1 MDEEYVVVVENVS
14 ICFNLS
20 KEVIQSL
27 KEYIMKFLKG
37 KLLFEEFWALTD
49 VSVKIKKG
57 EIIGIVGYNG
67 AGKSTLLKVI
77 AGVLKPT
84 KGNVSVHGSMAPLIE
99 LGAGFDYDL
108 TARENIFL
116 NGAVLGYSRS
126 FMQARFQEILDFSEL
141 HEFVDVPVK
150 NYSTGMIA
158 RLGFAVSTIVKPDI
172 LIVDEILGVGD
183 YKFQEK
189 CHIRIN
195 ELLAGG
201 TTVIMVS
208 HSHNAIEEFCQRAIW
223 LEKGIVR
230 DIGPT
235 KEICEKYMN
244 S

>member
-1 MDEEYVVVVENVS
+1 MSEEYAVIVDNVS

-27 KEYIMKFLKG
+27 KEYIMKFLNG
-37 KLLFEEFWALTD
+37 SLLFEEFWALSN

-84 KGNVSVHGSMAPLIE
+84 KGSVSVHGSMAPLIE

-116 NGAVLGYSRS
+116 NGAVLGYSHK
-126 FMQARFQEILDFSEL
+126 FMESKFQEVLDFSEL

-150 NYSTGMIA
+150 NYSTGMVA
-158 RLGFAVSTIVKPDI
+158 RLGFAVSTIIKPDI

-189 CHIRIN
+189 CKIRIN
-195 ELLAGG
+195 ELLAEG

-208 HSHNAIEEFCQRAIW
+208 HSHNQIEEFCKRAIW
-223 LEKGIVR
+223 LEKGIVK
-230 DIGPT
+230 DIGPA
-235 KEICEKYMN
+235 KEICQKYIN